1 MNRNTGLQNAAL
13 TGLAVM
19 ALTSCGFSHVALAQ
33 GAPPTGAEPQ
43 SAEQKKPDYSPYPD
57 QKFPNRVYWGVAH
70 IHTGYSFDAG
80 MFGIT
85 LTPDDLFKAA
95 RGGEVV
101 VDNGQRFKLDR
112 PLDWL
117 AITDHAEYMGVAD
130 EIRAAS
136 PECLADSTCKGWY
149 DAYKTSPAA
158 GTKAAID
165 AVIGMGTGK
174 SEFDASKLVARAW
187 MKANAATEKWNQP
200 GVFTALHGFEWTS
213 APGGKNLH
221 RTVIFRDNLDR
232 VSQTVPYS
240 LFDSE
245 DPADLWKYMDAYAT
259 KTGGSVLAI
268 PHNPNLSAGFM
279 FTAETYEG
287 KPMDRAYA
295 QARISH
301 EPLMEVTQVKG
312 DSETHPFLS
321 PTDEFANFERWW
333 AVDLRTMGP
342 LANSALAGI
351 NARSALKLG
360 LELDAKLGANPYQF
374 GMIGG
379 SDNHTGVISERE
391 DNFFG
396 EFANGLA
403 VAGALESPSPRD
415 QGGQACGLGMAR
427 TSRGPRRRMGTREH
441 PRGDLGRAQAQG
453 SLRDHGRPTGRAP
466 ICGLELRAGGPQSP
480 RA

>member
-1 MNRNTGLQNAAL
+1 MKRNTRLHNAAL
-13 TGLAVM
+13 AAIGLAL
-19 ALTSCGFSHVALAQ
+19 ATGGFSHLAAAQ
-33 GAPPTGAEPQ
+33 DAPPTTRPPSKGVEPR
-43 SAEQKKPDYSPYPD
+43 SPDYSPYPD
-57 QKFPNRVYWGVAH
+57 QNFPNRVFWGVAH

-101 VDNGQRFKLDR
+101 VDNGVRFKLDR

-130 EIRAAS
+130 EIRAGS
-136 PECLADSTCKGWY
+136 PDCLANPTGKKWY
-149 DAYKTSPAA
+149 DAYKTSPAE

-165 AVIGMGTGK
+165 AVVGMGTGK
-174 SEFDASKLVARAW
+174 PELDASKLVAKAW
-187 MKANAATEKWNQP
+187 VHATAAAEKWNQP
-200 GVFTALHGFEWTS
+200 GVFTTLHGFEWTS

-232 VSQTVPYS
+232 VSQIVPYS

-268 PHNPNLSAGFM
+268 PHNPNLSAGIM
-279 FTAETYEG
+279 FTAETFEG

-295 QARISH
+295 EARISH

-321 PTDEFANFERWW
+321 PTDEFADFERWW
-333 AVDLRTMGP
+333 TVDLRHDGASCRTARWQAVTP
-342 LANSALAGI
+342 ARRSSWDWSWTPNSEPTPTS
-351 NARSALKLG
+351 SA
-360 LELDAKLGANPYQF
+360 
-374 GMIGG
+374 
-379 SDNHTGVISERE
+379 
-391 DNFFG
+391 
-396 EFANGLA
+396 
-403 VAGALESPSPRD
+403 
-415 QGGQACGLGMAR
+415 
-427 TSRGPRRRMGTREH
+427 
-441 PRGDLGRAQAQG
+441 
-453 SLRDHGRPTGRAP
+453 
-466 ICGLELRAGGPQSP
+466 
-480 RA
+480 

>member
-1 MNRNTGLQNAAL
+1 
-13 TGLAVM
+13 
-19 ALTSCGFSHVALAQ
+19 
-33 GAPPTGAEPQ
+33 
-43 SAEQKKPDYSPYPD
+43 
-57 QKFPNRVYWGVAH
+57 
-70 IHTGYSFDAG
+70 

-101 VDNGQRFKLDR
+101 VDNGERFKLDR

-136 PECLADSTCKGWY
+136 PECLASPTCKGWY

-165 AVIGMGTGK
+165 AVVGMGTGK
-174 SEFDASKLVARAW
+174 SEFDASKLVAKAW
-187 MKANAATEKWNQP
+187 AQANAAAEKWNQP
-200 GVFTALHGFEWTS
+200 GVFTTLHGFEWTS

-221 RTVIFRDNLDR
+221 RTVIFRDNVDR
-232 VSQTVPYS
+232 VSQVVPYS

-245 DPADLWKYMDAYAT
+245 DPADLWKYMDAYAK

-268 PHNPNLSAGFM
+268 PHNPNLSAGIM
-279 FTAETYEG
+279 FTAETFEG

-295 QARISH
+295 EARISH

-321 PTDEFANFERWW
+321 PTDEFADFERWW
-333 AVDLRTMGP
+333 AVDFGKQEP
-342 LANSALAGI
+342 APNSALAGSH
-351 NARSALKLG
+351 ARSALKLG

-379 SDNHTGVISERE
+379 SDNHTGVISET
-391 DNFFG
+391 
-396 EFANGLA
+396 
-403 VAGALESPSPRD
+403 
-415 QGGQACGLGMAR
+415 GGQL
-427 TSRGPRRRMGTREH
+427 
-441 PRGDLGRAQAQG
+441 
-453 SLRDHGRPTGRAP
+453 LR
-466 ICGLELRAGGPQSP
+466 
-480 RA
+480 